1 MNTPQFIYVST
12 LDGDL
17 CSSQS
22 EVTINSAAE
31 NILEHVFLGKYVHI
45 FIGYIPRD
53 GIVW

>member
-12 LDGDL
+12 LDEDL

-53 GIVW
+53 GIV